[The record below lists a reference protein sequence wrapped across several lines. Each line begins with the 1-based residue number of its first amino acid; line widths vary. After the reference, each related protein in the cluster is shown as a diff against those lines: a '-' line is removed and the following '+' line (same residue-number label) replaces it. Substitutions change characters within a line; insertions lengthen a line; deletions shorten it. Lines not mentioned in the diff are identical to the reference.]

1 MESCI
6 KVDGLWMLFNLSRER
21 EERAKE
27 YFINLVRGKLQFDKF
42 WALKDISLEMQKGDS
57 LGIIGLNG
65 AGKST
70 LLKIISGIIR
80 PTIGTVKTHGV
91 IAPLI
96 ALGGGFDSNMSAKEN
111 IFFVGSMHGFPR
123 KYLETRYRDILDF
136 ADLNEFEDVPV
147 RNFSSGMNARLG
159 FSIATHINPD
169 ILILDEVLS
178 VGDYTFKDK
187 SMNRIHEIIDSGAT
201 VLFVS
206 HSMEQVKKL
215 CSKVIWLER
224 GYMRMYGPADQVCD
238 AYAQCYKDDGVAHG
252 D

>member
-1 MESCI
+1 MDFSVSVKNI
-6 KVDGLWMLFNLSRER
+6 SMMFNLSRER
-21 EERAKE
+21 EERIKE
-27 YFINLVRGKLQFDKF
+27 YLINLVRGRLHFDAF
-42 WALKDISLEMQKGDS
+42 WALTDISLELKKGDS

-80 PTIGTVKTHGV
+80 PTSGTVWTEGI

-96 ALGGGFDSNMSAKEN
+96 ALGGGFDGNLTAKEN
-111 IFFVGSMHGFPR
+111 IFFVGSMHGFSR
-123 KYLETRYRDILDF
+123 KYLAERYQDILEF
-136 ADLNEFEDVPV
+136 AELKEFANVPV

-169 ILILDEVLS
+169 ILIIDEVLS
-178 VGDYTFKDK
+178 VGDYNFRDK
-187 SMNRIHEIIDSGAT
+187 SLNRIHEIIDSGAT

-215 CSKVIWLER
+215 CTKTLWLDH
-224 GYMRMYGPADQVCD
+224 GKMRMFGPSSDVCESYLECCRGRED
-238 AYAQCYKDDGVAHG
+238 M
-252 D
+252 